1 MILGIDLGNYS
12 VKTSERISFF
22 SKVTEQEQFYDT
34 NKMNINGEV
43 LYVGDGKFDT
53 GWNKAEKD
61 NTLTLLYT
69 AISRSTDDRINK
81 VVLGL
86 PIKQYKKNKDKL
98 KEYIKENR
106 CARVNERDIVIQ
118 DVEVVPESAAIY
130 YNLPYEHYEEFVKN
144 QLTIVCIGGRTTE
157 ICQYKNGKI
166 IGFDSY
172 KLGMLNVYQDIVS
185 YINNKYTKDFELE
198 EGEDVLENG
207 LLLDGEYIDMSF
219 IKPILK
225 RHFIDVYKDIQL
237 KFNID
242 KGYIYLSGGGSRIF
256 GKAFENRS
264 SNVVKSNDPIY
275 DNVMGYKRVGANLWQ

>member
-12 VKTSERISFF
+12 VKTSERISFC

-69 AISRSTDDRINK
+69 AISRSTEDRINK

-130 YNLPYEHYEEFVKN
+130 YNLPYEHYEEFTKN
-144 QLTIVCIGGRTTE
+144 QLTIICIGGRTTE

-242 KGYIYLSGGGSRIF
+242 KGYIYLTGGGSKIF
-256 GKAFENRS
+256 EKAFRNRS

>member
-130 YNLPYEHYEEFVKN
+130 YNLPYEHYEEFTKN

-242 KGYIYLSGGGSRIF
+242 KGYIYLTGGGSKIF
-256 GKAFENRS
+256 EKAFRNRS

>member
-12 VKTSERISFF
+12 VKTSERISFC

-106 CARVNERDIVIQ
+106 CARVNKRDIVI
-118 DVEVVPESAAIY
+118 
-130 YNLPYEHYEEFVKN
+130 F
-144 QLTIVCIGGRTTE
+144 
-157 ICQYKNGKI
+157 
-166 IGFDSY
+166 
-172 KLGMLNVYQDIVS
+172 
-185 YINNKYTKDFELE
+185 
-198 EGEDVLENG
+198 
-207 LLLDGEYIDMSF
+207 
-219 IKPILK
+219 
-225 RHFIDVYKDIQL
+225 
-237 KFNID
+237 
-242 KGYIYLSGGGSRIF
+242 
-256 GKAFENRS
+256 
-264 SNVVKSNDPIY
+264 
-275 DNVMGYKRVGANLWQ
+275 

>member
-12 VKTSERISFF
+12 VKTSERISFC

-106 CARVNERDIVIQ
+106 CARVNKRDIVIQ

-157 ICQYKNGKI
+157 ICQYKNDKI

-242 KGYIYLSGGGSRIF
+242 KGYIYLTGGGSKIF
-256 GKAFENRS
+256 EKAFRNRS

>member
-12 VKTSERISFF
+12 VKTSERISFC
-22 SKVTEQEQFYDT
+22 SKVTEQEQFDDT
-34 NKMNINGEV
+34 NRMDINGEV

-69 AISRSTDDRINK
+69 AISRSTEDRINR

-242 KGYIYLSGGGSRIF
+242 KGYIYLSGGGSKIF
-256 GKAFENRS
+256 EKAFRNRS

>member
-118 DVEVVPESAAIY
+118 DIEVVPESAAIY
-130 YNLPYEHYEEFVKN
+130 YNLPYEHYEEFTKN
-144 QLTIVCIGGRTTE
+144 QLTIICIGGRTTE

-242 KGYIYLSGGGSRIF
+242 KGYIYLTGGGSKIF
-256 GKAFENRS
+256 EKAFMNRS

-275 DNVMGYKRVGANLWQ
+275 DNVMGYKKVGVNLWQ

>member
-12 VKTSERISFF
+12 VKTSERISFC

-242 KGYIYLSGGGSRIF
+242 KGYIYLTGGGSKIF
-256 GKAFENRS
+256 EKAFRNRS